1 MKNNETIKSNIF
13 FEIELS
19 TEKLIKN
26 IVIATTLLTTLNTS
40 DLISNKDKE
49 PVKAQKV
56 ELSPDLKYISEI
68 ESNSGKNKKH
78 KLIRYGLN
86 KGHRA
91 AGATGLMP
99 LTIKEVIK
107 KDASLSKKYISI
119 VRMDPKKITI
129 IVNQDE
135 QIEKEVA
142 NSHWKRLTK
151 LFPKNEK
158 RRAYAWKNG
167 VTGALRASEKQVS
180 EHPYVK
186 KFINLKYNKSRE
198 F

>member
-40 DLISNKDKE
+40 DLISSKDKQA
-49 PVKAQKV
+49 PTASKI
-56 ELSPDLKYISEI
+56 ELTPDLKHISEI

-91 AGATGLMP
+91 AGSTGLMP
-99 LTIKEVIK
+99 LTIKEIIK
-107 KDASLSKKYISI
+107 KDTALKRKYISLT
-119 VRMDPKKITI
+119 KKSAAEITA
-129 IVNQDE
+129 IVNQNE

-142 NSHWKRLTK
+142 NSHWHRLTK
-151 LFPKNEK
+151 IFPKNER

-167 VTGALRASEKQVS
+167 VTGALRASEKQIS

>member
-1 MKNNETIKSNIF
+1 MKSKEITKSNTF
-13 FEIELS
+13 FELEIS

-40 DLISNKDKE
+40 DLIRKTQTEAPETPKI
-49 PVKAQKV
+49 Q
-56 ELSPDLKYISEI
+56 LSPDLRHISEI

-78 KLIRYGLN
+78 KLVKHGLN

-91 AGATGLMP
+91 AGSTGLMP
-99 LTIKEVIK
+99 LTIKEIIK
-107 KDASLSKKYISI
+107 KDTTLNRKYHSITKLNATEITSL
-119 VRMDPKKITI
+119 
-129 IVNQDE
+129 VNKDE

-142 NSHWKRLTK
+142 NSHWRRLTK
-151 LFPKNEK
+151 IFPKNER

-180 EHPYVK
+180 DHPYVK
-186 KFINLKYNKSRE
+186 KFIKLKYNKLRE